1 MNLIREIFDYILS
14 LLKSR
19 IVPLVA
25 VFLVLL
31 SVIINRIFSLQIV
44 NGESYVKDLTS
55 TVQKTTSVAATRGRI
70 FDRNGV
76 LLAYNDLAFSVRI
89 SDSGTYK
96 DTTEKN
102 IKLNKA
108 IDKTLDIIESKGDKF
123 TNDFP
128 VEATGYGGYDFTV
141 SGNTLLRLKRDIYG
155 TRSISELTDEQ
166 KNATAD
172 DMISYLCERYGIEDG
187 QFTSSHLL
195 EIINLRRYMSANS
208 YNRYISFVIANEVS
222 DETVAAILENSDEL
236 IGVTIEEQYIRRYVD
251 SVYCSQILGYTGTVS
266 ASELENLQ
274 REDDS
279 YEVNDV
285 VGKTG
290 IEKTLETELAG
301 EKGSKTVYVDTVGR
315 ITEVLDETEPKAG
328 NDVYLTI
335 DINLQ
340 KKIYNEIED
349 EIVKILLEHFRPVGS
364 AKSVM
369 EAGNSAPTIYIP
381 MNEAYFALIDNNIVS
396 LDDIASGK
404 TSNEQNIYNTFLG
417 KKAEV
422 LSWLRSELTDSPTA
436 YGSLSEENQKYV
448 WYVYQMLTANK
459 VLNKDSI
466 DTSDDIYTEW
476 TDGSSINLEELLKH
490 AISQNWIDMTML
502 TEQQYSSLQE
512 SYDLLLDYII
522 DELDTDDS
530 FYKKMYNYMIESGSI
545 SGNQVCMLLF
555 EQGVLEDDSQYQA
568 LKSGALGAYDFM
580 VNAVSTK
587 TITPAQLALKPCSG
601 SCVITNPNNGDV
613 LALVSYPSYD
623 NNKMSGS
630 VDADYYKQLSEDKS
644 KPLLNWATQSQTAP
658 GSVFKVCTSIA
669 GLDTGILGPGTAFYC
684 SGAFD
689 KVTPSPRCWRLSG
702 HGTETVTT
710 AIRDSCN
717 VFFYNVGWNLACS
730 KDGNYNSTYG
740 TSIMQKYAEELGLAT
755 TAGIEIDEKT
765 PHASN
770 ISSIQSAIG
779 QGTHQYSC
787 LNLARYV
794 TTIAN
799 TGTCYNLTLVDK
811 ITDAEGNLVRDNSAE
826 VSNTVDVSSTT
837 WSLVHT
843 GMQMAGETYAKLNQ
857 LGYKI
862 AAKTGT
868 AQERTTEP
876 DHATIISFAPYD
888 NPEVAVAVVM
898 PNGYASSSA
907 IETAANVYKSYY
919 GADEADKEANA
930 D

>member
-1 MNLIREIFDYILS
+1 
-14 LLKSR
+14 
-19 IVPLVA
+19 
-25 VFLVLL
+25 
-31 SVIINRIFSLQIV
+31 
-44 NGESYVKDLTS
+44 
-55 TVQKTTSVAATRGRI
+55 
-70 FDRNGV
+70 
-76 LLAYNDLAFSVRI
+76 
-89 SDSGTYK
+89 
-96 DTTEKN
+96 
-102 IKLNKA
+102 
-108 IDKTLDIIESKGDKF
+108 
-123 TNDFP
+123 
-128 VEATGYGGYDFTV
+128 
-141 SGNTLLRLKRDIYG
+141 
-155 TRSISELTDEQ
+155 
-166 KNATAD
+166 
-172 DMISYLCERYGIEDG
+172 
-187 QFTSSHLL
+187 
-195 EIINLRRYMSANS
+195 
-208 YNRYISFVIANEVS
+208 
-222 DETVAAILENSDEL
+222 
-236 IGVTIEEQYIRRYVD
+236 
-251 SVYCSQILGYTGTVS
+251 
-266 ASELENLQ
+266 
-274 REDDS
+274 
-279 YEVNDV
+279 
-285 VGKTG
+285 
-290 IEKTLETELAG
+290 
-301 EKGSKTVYVDTVGR
+301 
-315 ITEVLDETEPKAG
+315 
-328 NDVYLTI
+328 
-335 DINLQ
+335 
-340 KKIYNEIED
+340 
-349 EIVKILLEHFRPVGS
+349 
-364 AKSVM
+364 
-369 EAGNSAPTIYIP
+369 
-381 MNEAYFALIDNNIVS
+381 
-396 LDDIASGK
+396 
-404 TSNEQNIYNTFLG
+404 
-417 KKAEV
+417 
-422 LSWLRSELTDSPTA
+422 
-436 YGSLSEENQKYV
+436 
-448 WYVYQMLTANK
+448 MLTTNK

-476 TDGSSINLEELLKH
+476 TDGSSMNLEELLKH

-770 ISSIQSAIG
+770 IGSIQSAIG

-794 TTIAN
+794 TTVAN

-811 ITDAEGNLVRDNSAE
+811 IKDAEGNLVRDNSAE